1 MPSQTSSH
9 KPSERRILSVLLVED
24 HALVGLALRRML
36 EDSGDIHVVGKSADA
51 ESAIR
56 TARRLKPDV
65 VVMDFAMPGKSGAE
79 ATQEIL
85 KTVATE
91 VLILSMHSEP
101 SYVRAAIDSG
111 ARGYLLKSAADF
123 DLADAV
129 RQVAAGRFVLDKRL
143 AKSSVLGEMTRP
155 LSPRELEI
163 LRLIVQGKSHQQI
176 AASLGIRVNT
186 VRAHRANM
194 MQAMG
199 VHKAVQLAL
208 YAVARGLVPASLR
221 SGRQS

>member
-1 MPSQTSSH
+1 MASQT
-9 KPSERRILSVLLVED
+9 PSEYASAQRVVSVLLVED
-24 HALVGLALRRML
+24 HALVGLALRRTL
-36 EDSGDIHVVGKSADA
+36 EDATDIQVVGKSLDA

-56 TARRLKPDV
+56 AARRLKPDV
-65 VVMDFAMPGKSGAE
+65 VVMDFALPGKTGAE

-85 KTVATE
+85 KTVRTA

-101 SYVRAAIDSG
+101 SYVRAALDSG
-111 ARGYLLKSAADF
+111 ARGYLLKSAMDL
-123 DLADAV
+123 DLAEAV
-129 RQVAAGRFVLDKRL
+129 RQVAAGRPVIDRQL
-143 AKSSVLGEMTRP
+143 AQSGVLGEMARP

-163 LRLIVQGKSHQQI
+163 LRMIVQGKSHRQI
-176 AASLGIRVNT
+176 ASELKIQVNT

-208 YAVARGLVPASLR
+208 YAVARGLV
-221 SGRQS
+221 QS